1 MKGNFRLPT
10 AANAAIIFL
19 MAAANAQA
27 ASTSKVF
34 VSKLGIIVF
43 LGFCAL
49 VLVVQLIPAIM
60 TLYGMLRGVGKEQ
73 QKSPSRVK
81 MH

>member
-1 MKGNFRLPT
+1 MKTKLRLSP
-10 AANAAIIFL
+10 AINSAILVL
-19 MAAANAQA
+19 MAAANAHA

-34 VSKLGIIVF
+34 VSKLGIVIF

-60 TLYGMLRGVGKEQ
+60 TLYGMLKGVGKEQ
-73 QKSPSRVK
+73 EKSASRVK
-81 MH
+81 IN

>member
-1 MKGNFRLPT
+1 MKTNFRLPT
-10 AANAAIIFL
+10 AVNTAIIFL
-19 MAAANAQA
+19 MAAANAHA

-34 VSKLGIIVF
+34 VSKLGIFVF

-49 VLVVQLIPAIM
+49 VLMVQLIPAMM
-60 TLYGMLRGVGKEQ
+60 TLIGMLKGVSKEQ

-81 MH
+81 TH

>member
-1 MKGNFRLPT
+1 MKNFKLP
-10 AANAAIIFL
+10 APVNAAIIFL
-19 MAAANAQA
+19 MLAANAQA

-34 VSKLGIIVF
+34 VSKLGIVIF

-60 TLYGMLRGVGKEQ
+60 TLFGMLKGVGKEQ
-73 QKSPSRVK
+73 QKSRVK
-81 MH
+81 MN